1 MAIWGYNTIMHRVQI
16 SGTGLYTP
24 SESISNA
31 ELVDSYNK
39 FVDEHNTEHQK
50 EIENGSI
57 QPLEKSSIEFIEKAS
72 GVKSRFV
79 QNKSGILDTSFMR
92 PKLRERDEE
101 ELSNLAEMGV
111 AAANEAIENS
121 GVNIDDLGAVIV
133 ACSNLERPYPAIA
146 IEIQNALGIKGFAFD
161 MNVAC
166 SSATFGI
173 QTIYDMIKSGS
184 MKSALMINPE
194 ICSGHLNFRDRDS
207 HFIFG
212 DVATAV
218 VLERIEEGNQKSN
231 SYEIIGTKLLTEFSN
246 NIRNNYGFLNTS
258 SPDGV
263 GKSDKLFHQNGRK
276 VFKEVVP
283 KVSSLIKD
291 HLEECKIPVE
301 NIKSMYLHQANENMN
316 KLISKYVLGHEAERD
331 LAPVVLD
338 EYANTSSAGSI
349 IAFHKYNQSLKK
361 DDLAII
367 CSFGAGYSV
376 GNVIVRKIA

>member
-1 MAIWGYNTIMHRVQI
+1 MTRIQI
-16 SGTGLYTP
+16 SGTGLFTP
-24 SESISNA
+24 KEVLTND

-39 FVDEHNTEHQK
+39 FVDEFNLENK
-50 EIENGSI
+50 DRISSGEIEEL
-57 QPLEKSSIEFIEKAS
+57 QKSSSEFIEKAS
-72 GVKSRFV
+72 GVKARYV
-79 QNKSGILDTSFMR
+79 QNKSGILDTKFMR
-92 PKLRERDEE
+92 PQLRERKED

-111 AAANEAIENS
+111 IAAKQAIENA
-121 GVNIDDLGAVIV
+121 NIDIEKIDAVIV

-146 IEIQNALGIKGFAFD
+146 IEIQNALNIEGFAFD

-184 MKSALMINPE
+184 IRSALMVNPE
-194 ICSGHLNFRDRDS
+194 ICSGHLNFKDRDC

-218 VLERIEEGNQKSN
+218 VIEELKEVPNNSN
-231 SYEIIGTKLLTEFSN
+231 SYEILSTKLYTQFSN
-246 NIRNNYGFLNTS
+246 NIRNNYGFLNSS

-263 GKSDKLFHQNGRK
+263 GKSDKLFHQNGRQ

-283 KVSSLIKD
+283 KVASLIKE
-291 HLEECKIPVE
+291 HLEKNDIEVSS
-301 NIKSMYLHQANENMN
+301 IKAMYLHQANENMN
-316 KLISKYVLGHEAERD
+316 RLISKYVLGQEASRD
-331 LAPVVLD
+331 FAPIVLD

-349 IAFHKYNQSLKK
+349 IAFHKHNNDLKK

-367 CSFGAGYSV
+367 CSFGAGYSI
-376 GNVIVRKIA
+376 GNIIVRKVG

>member
-1 MAIWGYNTIMHRVQI
+1 MFKVQI

-24 SESISNA
+24 KEKISNE

-39 FVDEHNTEHQK
+39 YVDEYNLSNSSD
-50 EIENGSI
+50 INNGSLE
-57 QPLEKSSIEFIEKAS
+57 PLEKSSSEFIEKAS
-72 GVKSRFV
+72 GVKSRYV

-92 PKLRERDEE
+92 PRLIERSEDQI
-101 ELSNLAEMGV
+101 SNLAEMGV
-111 AAANEAIENS
+111 IAAKEAIKNS
-121 GVNIDDLGAVIV
+121 QVDIKDIDAVIV
-133 ACSNLERPYPAIA
+133 ACSNLERAYPAIA
-146 IEIQNALGIKGFAFD
+146 IEIQNELGIKGFAFD

-173 QTIYDMIKSGS
+173 QAIFDMIKSGS
-184 MKSALMINPE
+184 IKSALMVNPE
-194 ICSGHLNFRDRDS
+194 ICTGHLNFKDRDC

-218 VLERIEEGNQKSN
+218 VLERMNGEIHKNN
-231 SYEIIGTKLLTEFSN
+231 SYEILGTKLLTEFSN
-246 NIRNNYGFLNTS
+246 NIRNNYGFLNSS
-258 SPDGV
+258 SPEGI

-276 VFKEVVP
+276 VFKEVIP
-283 KVSSLIKD
+283 KVSNLIKD
-291 HLEECKIPVE
+291 HLEENKLSAE
-301 NIKSMYLHQANENMN
+301 DLKGMYLHQANENMN
-316 KLISKYVLGHEAERD
+316 VLISKYVLGKEASRD

-349 IAFHKYNQSLKK
+349 IAFHKHNNSLKK

>member
-1 MAIWGYNTIMHRVQI
+1 MYKVQI

-24 SESISNA
+24 KEKISNE
-31 ELVDSYNK
+31 ELVQSFNK
-39 FVDEHNTEHQK
+39 YVDEFN
-50 EIENGSI
+50 EINSEDIKNGKT
-57 QPLEKSSIEFIEKAS
+57 QPLEKSSAEFIEKAS
-72 GVKSRFV
+72 GVKSRYV
-79 QNKSGILDTSFMR
+79 QNKTGILDTSFMR
-92 PKLRERDEE
+92 PKLRERSEE

-111 AAANEAIENS
+111 IAAKDAIKNS
-121 GVNIDDLGAVIV
+121 NIDVDDIDAVIV
-133 ACSNLERPYPAIA
+133 ACSNLERAYPAIA

-173 QTIYDMIKSGS
+173 QTIFDMVKSGS
-184 MKSALMINPE
+184 IKSAIMINPE
-194 ICSGHLNFRDRDS
+194 ICTGHLNFRDRDC

-218 VLERIEEGNQKSN
+218 ILERLNEDNIKEN
-231 SYEIIGTKLLTEFSN
+231 SYEIIGTRLLTKFSN
-246 NIRNNYGFLNTS
+246 NIRNNYGFLNNS

-263 GKSDKLFHQNGRK
+263 GQSDKLFHQNGRK

-283 KVSSLIKD
+283 EVSNLIKS
-291 HLEECKIPVE
+291 HLEENNLSANDLKG
-301 NIKSMYLHQANENMN
+301 MYLHQANENMN
-316 KLISKYVLGHEAERD
+316 VLISKYVLGKDAPKE

-349 IAFHKYNQSLKK
+349 IAFHKHNKSLNKN
-361 DDLAII
+361 DLAII

-376 GNVIVRKIA
+376 GNVIVKKIA

>member
-1 MAIWGYNTIMHRVQI
+1 MYRVQI
-16 SGTGLYTP
+16 SGTGLFTP
-24 SESISNA
+24 TESISNL
-31 ELVDSYNK
+31 ELVESYNK
-39 FVDEHNTEHQK
+39 FVDEHNDEHQE
-50 EIENGSI
+50 EIKNGLI
-57 QPLEKSSIEFIEKAS
+57 QPLEKSSVEFIEKAS

-92 PKLRERDEE
+92 PKLRERNEE
-101 ELSNLAEMGV
+101 ELSNLAEMGL
-111 AAANEAIENS
+111 AAAKEAIEKS
-121 GVNIDDLGAVIV
+121 GIDVADLGAVIV
-133 ACSNLERPYPAIA
+133 ACSNLERPYPALA

-194 ICSGHLNFRDRDS
+194 ICSGHLNFRDRDC

-218 VLERIEEGNQKSN
+218 VLERIEDDNQKNN

-263 GKSDKLFHQNGRK
+263 GKADKLFHQNGRK

-283 KVSSLIKD
+283 KVANLIKE
-291 HLEECKIPVE
+291 HLEDCEIPI
-301 NIKSMYLHQANENMN
+301 NSIKGMYLHQANENMN
-316 KLISKYVLGHEAERD
+316 KLISKYVLGNEAERD
-331 LAPVVLD
+331 LAPVVLN

-349 IAFHKYNQSLKK
+349 IAFHKHNQSLKK
-361 DDLAII
+361 GDLAII
-367 CSFGAGYSV
+367 CSFGAGYSI

>member
-1 MAIWGYNTIMHRVQI
+1 MHRVQI
-16 SGTGLYTP
+16 SGTGLFTP

-31 ELVDSYNK
+31 ELVESYNK
-39 FVDEHNTEHQK
+39 FVDEHNVEHQK
-50 EIENGSI
+50 EIEGGSI
-57 QPLEKSSIEFIEKAS
+57 QPLEKSSVEFIEKAS

-92 PKLRERDEE
+92 PKLREREEE
-101 ELSNLAEMGV
+101 ELSNLAEMGI
-111 AAANEAIENS
+111 AAAKEAIKNS
-121 GVNIDDLGAVIV
+121 GISTDELEAVIV

-184 MKSALMINPE
+184 MKSALMVNPE
-194 ICSGHLNFRDRDS
+194 ICSGHLNFRDRDC

-218 VLERIEEGNQKSN
+218 VLERIEDNNQKNN

-246 NIRNNYGFLNTS
+246 NIRNNYGFLNS
-258 SPDGV
+258 ASPDGV
-263 GKSDKLFHQNGRK
+263 GKADKLFHQNGRK

-283 KVSSLIKD
+283 KVSNLIKE
-291 HLEECKIPVE
+291 HLEECEIPIG
-301 NIKSMYLHQANENMN
+301 NIKGMYLHQANENMN
-316 KLISKYVLGHEAERD
+316 KLISKYVLGHEAARE

-349 IAFHKYNQSLKK
+349 IAFHKHNQSLQK

>member
-1 MAIWGYNTIMHRVQI
+1 MTRIQI
-16 SGTGLYTP
+16 SGTGLFTP
-24 SESISNA
+24 KEVLTND

-39 FVDEHNTEHQK
+39 FVDEFNLENK
-50 EIENGSI
+50 DRIASGEIEEL
-57 QPLEKSSIEFIEKAS
+57 QKSSSEFIEKAS
-72 GVKSRFV
+72 GVKARYV
-79 QNKSGILDTSFMR
+79 QNKSGILDTKFMR
-92 PKLRERDEE
+92 PQLRERKED

-111 AAANEAIENS
+111 IAAKQAIKNA
-121 GVNIDDLGAVIV
+121 NIDIEKIDAVIV

-146 IEIQNALGIKGFAFD
+146 IEIQNALNIEGFAFD

-184 MKSALMINPE
+184 IRSALMVNPE
-194 ICSGHLNFRDRDS
+194 ICSGHLNFKDRDC

-218 VLERIEEGNQKSN
+218 VIEELKEVPNNSN
-231 SYEIIGTKLLTEFSN
+231 SYEILSTKLYTQFSN
-246 NIRNNYGFLNTS
+246 NIRNNYGFLNSS

-263 GKSDKLFHQNGRK
+263 GKSDKLFHQNGRQ

-283 KVSSLIKD
+283 KVASLIKE
-291 HLEECKIPVE
+291 HLEKNDIEVSS
-301 NIKSMYLHQANENMN
+301 IKAMYLHQANENMN
-316 KLISKYVLGHEAERD
+316 RLISKYVLGQEASRD
-331 LAPVVLD
+331 FAPIVLD

-349 IAFHKYNQSLKK
+349 IAFHKHNNDLKK

-367 CSFGAGYSV
+367 CSFGAGYSI
-376 GNVIVRKIA
+376 GNIIVRKVG

>member
-1 MAIWGYNTIMHRVQI
+1 MHRVQI
-16 SGTGLYTP
+16 SGTGLFTP
-24 SESISNA
+24 SESISNS

-39 FVDEHNTEHQK
+39 FVDEYNAKNQK

-57 QPLEKSSIEFIEKAS
+57 QPIEKSSVEFIEKAS

-92 PKLRERDEE
+92 PKLRERNEE

-111 AAANEAIENS
+111 AAAKEAIENS
-121 GVNIDDLGAVIV
+121 GISLADLGAVIV

-146 IEIQNALGIKGFAFD
+146 IEIQNALRIKGFAFD

-184 MKSALMINPE
+184 IKSALMINPE
-194 ICSGHLNFRDRDS
+194 ICSGHLNFRDRDC

-218 VLERIEEGNQKSN
+218 VLERIDDDNQKSN
-231 SYEIIGTKLLTEFSN
+231 SYEIVGTKLLTEFSN

-276 VFKEVVP
+276 VFKEVIP
-283 KVSSLIKD
+283 KVSSLIKE
-291 HLEECKIPVE
+291 HLEECEIPVE
-301 NIKSMYLHQANENMN
+301 NIKGMYLHQANENMN
-316 KLISKYVLGHEAERD
+316 KLISKYVLGHEAEKD

-349 IAFHKYNQSLKK
+349 IAFHKHNQSLNK

-376 GNVIVRKIA
+376 GNVIVRKIS

>member
-1 MAIWGYNTIMHRVQI
+1 MHRVQI
-16 SGTGLYTP
+16 SGTGLFTP
-24 SESISNA
+24 SESISNS

-39 FVDEHNTEHQK
+39 FVDEYNAKNQK

-57 QPLEKSSIEFIEKAS
+57 QPIEKSSVEFIEKAS

-92 PKLRERDEE
+92 PKLRERNEE

-111 AAANEAIENS
+111 AAAKEAIENS
-121 GVNIDDLGAVIV
+121 GISLADLGAVIV

-184 MKSALMINPE
+184 IKSALMINPE
-194 ICSGHLNFRDRDS
+194 ICSGHLNFRDRDC

-218 VLERIEEGNQKSN
+218 VLERIDDDNQKNN

-283 KVSSLIKD
+283 KVSSLIKE
-291 HLEECKIPVE
+291 HLEECEIPVE
-301 NIKSMYLHQANENMN
+301 NIKGMYLHQANENMN
-316 KLISKYVLGHEAERD
+316 KLISKYVLGHEAEKD

-349 IAFHKYNQSLKK
+349 IAFHKHNQSLNK

-376 GNVIVRKIA
+376 GNVIVRKIS

>member
-1 MAIWGYNTIMHRVQI
+1 MTRIQI
-16 SGTGLYTP
+16 SGTGLFTP
-24 SESISNA
+24 KEILTND

-39 FVDEHNTEHQK
+39 FVDEFN
-50 EIENGSI
+50 IENKDKIESGETEAL
-57 QPLEKSSIEFIEKAS
+57 QKSSSEFIEKAS
-72 GVKSRFV
+72 GVKARYV
-79 QNKSGILDTSFMR
+79 QNKSGILDTKFMR
-92 PKLRERDEE
+92 PLLRERKED

-111 AAANEAIENS
+111 IAAKQAIENA
-121 GVNIDDLGAVIV
+121 NIDIEKIDAVIV

-146 IEIQNALGIKGFAFD
+146 IEIQNALNIEGFAFD

-184 MKSALMINPE
+184 IRSALMVNPE
-194 ICSGHLNFRDRDS
+194 VCSGHLNFKDRDC

-218 VLERIEEGNQKSN
+218 VIEELKEAPSNTN
-231 SYEIIGTKLLTEFSN
+231 SYEILSTKLYTQFSN
-246 NIRNNYGFLNTS
+246 NIRNNYGFLNSS

-263 GKSDKLFHQNGRK
+263 GKADKLFHQNGRQ

-283 KVSSLIKD
+283 KVASLIKE
-291 HLEECKIPVE
+291 HLDKNNIEVS
-301 NIKSMYLHQANENMN
+301 NIKAMYLHQANENMN
-316 KLISKYVLGHEAERD
+316 RLISKYILGHEASKD
-331 LAPVVLD
+331 FAPVVLD

-349 IAFHKYNQSLKK
+349 IAFHKHNNSLKK

-367 CSFGAGYSV
+367 CSFGAGYSI
-376 GNVIVRKIA
+376 GNVIVRKIG

>member
-1 MAIWGYNTIMHRVQI
+1 MTRIQI
-16 SGTGLYTP
+16 SGTGLFTP
-24 SESISNA
+24 KEVLKND

-39 FVDEHNTEHQK
+39 FVDEFNIENK
-50 EIENGSI
+50 DRIVSGEIEEL
-57 QPLEKSSIEFIEKAS
+57 QKSSSEFIEKAS
-72 GVKSRFV
+72 GVKARYV
-79 QNKSGILDTSFMR
+79 QNKSGILDTKFMR
-92 PKLRERDEE
+92 PQLRERKED

-111 AAANEAIENS
+111 IAAKQAIENA
-121 GVNIDDLGAVIV
+121 NIDIEKIDAVIV

-146 IEIQNALGIKGFAFD
+146 IEIQNALNIEGFAFD

-184 MKSALMINPE
+184 IRSALMVNPE
-194 ICSGHLNFRDRDS
+194 ICSGHLNFKDRDC

-218 VLERIEEGNQKSN
+218 VIEEFKEVPNNSN
-231 SYEIIGTKLLTEFSN
+231 SYEILSTKLYTQFSN
-246 NIRNNYGFLNTS
+246 NIRNNYGFLNSS

-263 GKSDKLFHQNGRK
+263 GKSDKLFHKNGRQ

-283 KVSSLIKD
+283 KVASLIKE
-291 HLEECKIPVE
+291 HLEKNDIEVTS
-301 NIKSMYLHQANENMN
+301 IKAMYLHQANENMN
-316 KLISKYVLGHEAERD
+316 RLISKYVLGQEASRD
-331 LAPVVLD
+331 FAPIVLD

-349 IAFHKYNQSLKK
+349 IAFHKHNNDLKK

-367 CSFGAGYSV
+367 CSFGAGYSI
-376 GNVIVRKIA
+376 GNIIVRKVG

>member
-1 MAIWGYNTIMHRVQI
+1 MYRVQI
-16 SGTGLYTP
+16 SGTGLFTP

-39 FVDEHNTEHQK
+39 FVDEHNNEHQK
-50 EIENGSI
+50 KIESGSI
-57 QPLEKSSIEFIEKAS
+57 QPLEKSSVEFIEKAS

-92 PKLRERDEE
+92 PKLRERNEE
-101 ELSNLAEMGV
+101 ELSNLAEMGI
-111 AAANEAIENS
+111 AAAKEAVENS
-121 GVNIDDLGAVIV
+121 GINVSDLGAVIV

-194 ICSGHLNFRDRDS
+194 ICSGHLNFRDRDC

-218 VLERIEEGNQKSN
+218 VLERIEYDNQKIN
-231 SYEIIGTKLLTEFSN
+231 SYEIVGTKLLTEFSN

-263 GKSDKLFHQNGRK
+263 VKSDKLFHQNGRK

-283 KVSSLIKD
+283 KVSNLIKE
-291 HLEECKIPVE
+291 HLEECEIPI
-301 NIKSMYLHQANENMN
+301 NSIKGMYLHQANENMN
-316 KLISKYVLGHEAERD
+316 KLISKYVLGHEAGKD

-349 IAFHKYNQSLKK
+349 IAFHKHNQSLKK

>member
-1 MAIWGYNTIMHRVQI
+1 MHKVQI
-16 SGTGLYTP
+16 SGTGLFTP
-24 SESISNA
+24 SESISNE
-31 ELVDSYNK
+31 ELVISFNK
-39 FVDEHNTEHQK
+39 FVDEYNAEYKK
-50 EIENGSI
+50 EIESGSV
-57 QPLEKSSIEFIEKAS
+57 QSLEKSSVEFIEKAS

-79 QNKSGILDTSFMR
+79 QNKSGILDTSFMK
-92 PKLRERDEE
+92 PKLRERSED

-111 AAANEAIENS
+111 AAAKQAIENS
-121 GVNIDDLGAVIV
+121 GINIADLGAVIV

-146 IEIQNALGIKGFAFD
+146 IEIQDALGIKGFAFD

-184 MKSALMINPE
+184 IKSAIMINPE
-194 ICSGHLNFRDRDS
+194 ICSGHLNFKDRDC

-218 VLERIEEGNQKSN
+218 VLERLDNNNNQKIN
-231 SYEIIGTKLLTEFSN
+231 SYEIVGTKLLTEFSN

-258 SPDGV
+258 SPEGV

-283 KVSSLIKD
+283 KVSSLIKE
-291 HLEECKIPVE
+291 HLDECQIPVE
-301 NIKSMYLHQANENMN
+301 RIKGMYLHQANENMN
-316 KLISKYVLGHEAERD
+316 KLISKYVLGHEAKRG

-349 IAFHKYNQSLKK
+349 IAFHKYNQSLNKN
-361 DDLAII
+361 DLAII

>member
-1 MAIWGYNTIMHRVQI
+1 MYKVQI

-24 SESISNA
+24 KEKISNE
-31 ELVDSYNK
+31 ELVQSFNK
-39 FVDEHNTEHQK
+39 YVDEFN
-50 EIENGSI
+50 EINSEDIKNGKT
-57 QPLEKSSIEFIEKAS
+57 QPLEKSSAEFIEKAS
-72 GVKSRFV
+72 GVKSRYV
-79 QNKSGILDTSFMR
+79 QNKTGILDTSFMR
-92 PKLRERDEE
+92 PRLRERSEE

-111 AAANEAIENS
+111 IAAKDAIKNS
-121 GVNIDDLGAVIV
+121 NIDVDDIDAVIV
-133 ACSNLERPYPAIA
+133 ACSNLERAYPAIA

-173 QTIYDMIKSGS
+173 QTIFDMVKSGS
-184 MKSALMINPE
+184 IKSAIMINPE
-194 ICSGHLNFRDRDS
+194 ICTGHLNFRDRDC

-218 VLERIEEGNQKSN
+218 ILERLNDENIKEN
-231 SYEIIGTKLLTEFSN
+231 SYEIIGTRLLTKFSN
-246 NIRNNYGFLNTS
+246 NIRNNYGFLNNS

-263 GKSDKLFHQNGRK
+263 GQSDKLFHQNGRK

-283 KVSSLIKD
+283 EVSNLIKS
-291 HLEECKIPVE
+291 HLEENNLSANDLKG
-301 NIKSMYLHQANENMN
+301 MYLHQANENMN
-316 KLISKYVLGHEAERD
+316 VLISKYVLGKDAPKE

-349 IAFHKYNQSLKK
+349 IAFHKHNKSLNKN
-361 DDLAII
+361 DLAII

-376 GNVIVRKIA
+376 GNVIVKKIA

>member
-1 MAIWGYNTIMHRVQI
+1 MTRIQI
-16 SGTGLYTP
+16 SGTGLFTP
-24 SESISNA
+24 KEVLTND
-31 ELVDSYNK
+31 ELVESYNK
-39 FVDEHNTEHQK
+39 FVDEFNLENK
-50 EIENGSI
+50 DRIASGEIEEL
-57 QPLEKSSIEFIEKAS
+57 QKSSSEFIEKAS
-72 GVKSRFV
+72 GVKARYV
-79 QNKSGILDTSFMR
+79 QNKSGILDTKFMR
-92 PKLRERDEE
+92 PQLRERKED

-111 AAANEAIENS
+111 IAAKQAIENA
-121 GVNIDDLGAVIV
+121 NIDIEKIDAVIV

-146 IEIQNALGIKGFAFD
+146 IEIQNALNIEGFAFD

-184 MKSALMINPE
+184 IRSALMVNPE
-194 ICSGHLNFRDRDS
+194 ICSGHLNFKDRDC

-218 VLERIEEGNQKSN
+218 VIEELKEVPNNSN
-231 SYEIIGTKLLTEFSN
+231 SYEILSTKLYTQFSN

-263 GKSDKLFHQNGRK
+263 GKSDKLFHQNGRQ

-283 KVSSLIKD
+283 KVASLIKE
-291 HLEECKIPVE
+291 HLEKNDIEVSS
-301 NIKSMYLHQANENMN
+301 IKAMYLHQANENMN
-316 KLISKYVLGHEAERD
+316 RLISKYVLGQEASRD
-331 LAPVVLD
+331 FAPIVLD

-349 IAFHKYNQSLKK
+349 IAFHKHNNDLKK

-367 CSFGAGYSV
+367 CSFGAGYSI
-376 GNVIVRKIA
+376 GNIIVRKVG

>member
-1 MAIWGYNTIMHRVQI
+1 MHRVQI
-16 SGTGLYTP
+16 SGTGLFTP
-24 SESISNA
+24 SESISNS

-39 FVDEHNTEHQK
+39 FVDEYNAKNQK

-57 QPLEKSSIEFIEKAS
+57 QPIEKSSVEFIEKAS

-92 PKLRERDEE
+92 PKLRERSEE

-111 AAANEAIENS
+111 AAAKEAIENS
-121 GVNIDDLGAVIV
+121 GISLADLGAVIV

-184 MKSALMINPE
+184 IKSALMINPE
-194 ICSGHLNFRDRDS
+194 ICSGHLNFRDRDC

-218 VLERIEEGNQKSN
+218 VLERIDDDNQKNN

-283 KVSSLIKD
+283 KVSSLIKE
-291 HLEECKIPVE
+291 HLEECEIPVE
-301 NIKSMYLHQANENMN
+301 NIKGMYLHQANENMN
-316 KLISKYVLGHEAERD
+316 KLISKYVLGHEAEKD

-349 IAFHKYNQSLKK
+349 IAFHKHNQSLNK

-376 GNVIVRKIA
+376 GNVIVRKIS

>member
-1 MAIWGYNTIMHRVQI
+1 MYKVQI

-24 SESISNA
+24 KEKISNE
-31 ELVDSYNK
+31 ELVQSFNK
-39 FVDEHNTEHQK
+39 YVDEFN
-50 EIENGSI
+50 EINSEDIKNGKT
-57 QPLEKSSIEFIEKAS
+57 QPLEKSSAEFIEKAS
-72 GVKSRFV
+72 GVKSRYV
-79 QNKSGILDTSFMR
+79 QNKTGILDTSFMR
-92 PKLRERDEE
+92 PKLRERSEE

-111 AAANEAIENS
+111 IAAKDAIKNS
-121 GVNIDDLGAVIV
+121 NIDVDDIDAVIV
-133 ACSNLERPYPAIA
+133 ACSNLERAYPAIA

-173 QTIYDMIKSGS
+173 QTIFDMVKSGS
-184 MKSALMINPE
+184 IKSAIMINPE
-194 ICSGHLNFRDRDS
+194 ICTGHLNFRDRDC

-218 VLERIEEGNQKSN
+218 ILERLNEENIKEN
-231 SYEIIGTKLLTEFSN
+231 SYEIIGTRLLTKFSN
-246 NIRNNYGFLNTS
+246 NIRNNYGFLNNS

-263 GKSDKLFHQNGRK
+263 GQSDKLFHQNGRK

-283 KVSSLIKD
+283 EVSNLIKS
-291 HLEECKIPVE
+291 HLEENNLSANDLKG
-301 NIKSMYLHQANENMN
+301 MYLHQANENMN
-316 KLISKYVLGHEAERD
+316 VLISKYVLGKDAPKE

-349 IAFHKYNQSLKK
+349 IAFHKYNKSL
-361 DDLAII
+361 DINDLAII

-376 GNVIVRKIA
+376 GNVIVKKIA